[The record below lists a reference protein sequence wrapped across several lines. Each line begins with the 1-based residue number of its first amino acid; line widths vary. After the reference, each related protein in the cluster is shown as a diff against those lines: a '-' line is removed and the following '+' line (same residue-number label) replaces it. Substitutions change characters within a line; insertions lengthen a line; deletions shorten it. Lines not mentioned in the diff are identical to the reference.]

1 MKHLRA
7 LLIISFF
14 CTSLPTYAQNA
25 TAVFA
30 KVSPSVVVVK
40 GKRVQGSGVAVG
52 VVTVGFNKQTTIVTN
67 CHVVSGETLITIS
80 HQNKEGFALVESCDS
95 ERDLAILKLT
105 GELPLVVTRSAA
117 SLAVGE
123 PVFAVGAPK
132 GLALSI
138 SQGIISQLRSDGIAD
153 RLTPMIQTTAAIS
166 PGSSGGGLFDAQ
178 GRLIGV
184 TTLYLKDA
192 QSLNFAI
199 PSDWIAQ
206 APSRNTAKSSPKT
219 EVAQAA
225 PKEIVTS
232 GWVKVTESDDG
243 AIYSVDYSTIK
254 QHGRYR
260 FMWELRDYKIAKQF
274 QNKSYHSVKLR
285 FAFDCSAERR
295 AGVSYISHRDLS
307 GTGEIINS
315 SSVPESEWKFTDLA
329 PGTVGELMLQTA
341 CKN

>member
-1 MKHLRA
+1 MKHLRT

-14 CTSLPTYAQNA
+14 FTTVSAYAQNA

-67 CHVVSGETLITIS
+67 CHVVSGETLVTIS
-80 HQNKEGFALVESCDS
+80 HQNREGFALVESCDA

-232 GWVKVTESDDG
+232 GWVRQGTSNDG
-243 AIYSVDYSTIK
+243 NDIYVDYSTIK
-254 QHGRYR
+254 QIGKYR
-260 FMWELRDYKIAKQF
+260 FMWQLTDH
-274 QNKSYHSVKLR
+274 NK
-285 FAFDCSAERR
+285 
-295 AGVSYISHRDLS
+295 
-307 GTGEIINS
+307 T
-315 SSVPESEWKFTDLA
+315 
-329 PGTVGELMLQTA
+329 
-341 CKN
+341 